1 MKKLYLVF
9 QTSKIADGFTKQLVE
24 NTLGVFESGV
34 RKGLV
39 VFYEFKTLNSK

>member
-1 MKKLYLVF
+1 MKNIYLVF

-24 NTLGVFESGV
+24 NTLGIFESGV

-39 VFYEFKTLNSK
+39 VLYVFKTLDGK